1 MKRLIICTYYLYF
14 RCYKIINIKIFISKR
29 SYAVRRVKDAFRENQ
44 NLGNGNALRE
54 KISEGHKNLEI
65 IKRQVLISQMY
76 KTDRLIIE
84 NMARN

>member
-1 MKRLIICTYYLYF
+1 MSTRNQVLKLYKMLLRESEKF
-14 RCYKIINIKIFISKR
+14 ESYNFR

-44 NLGNGNALRE
+44 NLGNGDALKE

-84 NMARN
+84 NMSRN

>member
-1 MKRLIICTYYLYF
+1 MSTRNQVLKLYKMLLRESEKF
-14 RCYKIINIKIFISKR
+14 ESYNFR